1 MPGLVA
7 VVSLDGRTVED
18 QDLASALGRLVSPRE
33 ERSAMWTGGG
43 VGLAAT
49 ALVAA
54 HGTSSPLA
62 VEGPL
67 AVAVDARFDDP
78 KSLGGRL
85 HGLGEASRPA
95 LSNAEL
101 VLAAYRRWGLECLP
115 ELAGDFAFVLWD
127 GERQRLFA
135 ARDAVGVRQLVWTR
149 AGNRLLFASSSGT
162 LLALLAQPPEPN
174 WGLLA
179 DQIAR
184 NYDRWLEETAHHGIH
199 RLPPGHGL
207 TVQEGTVERRRWAR
221 LGECPSA
228 ATTEAQHVAAFRECL
243 AAAVRSRLAAPTP
256 AGLLVSGGLDSSSL
270 ACLAAR
276 EVPAVG
282 ITGVRLYSMAFEA
295 TEGADEGS
303 YREAVFAHCPALPA
317 ATVLCDDQWALRE
330 FGTEGG
336 FPLDEPERELTR
348 GLVAHTVRRV
358 VADGCGVIL
367 GGHWGDQVLGSGH
380 YAALSVLQDVPWS
393 RLGTEL
399 PHFRRHHRYPAAL
412 LAAWGVLSPLIGPG
426 PRRWLTG
433 HGRESAR
440 SRALLPPPPLPTQ
453 GAVRIHADLTS
464 GVTAAALANLDRIGR
479 WLGIEW
485 RLPFLDR
492 RVIESCLALPPA
504 LRAANGVSK
513 LVLRRAL
520 KDVLPQPILE
530 RRGRATFDALVER
543 GLRLQERD
551 KISGLLRHARVVHLG
566 LLSPEVLDSLLCNY
580 YEREMRPV
588 PYRDLASV
596 LCVEAWLRNRLS
608 SNELEA
614 PPVAGIWETGG

>member
-7 VVSLDGRTVED
+7 VVSLDGSAVED
-18 QDLASALGRLVSPRE
+18 RDLATGLGRLVSPRE
-33 ERSAMWTGGG
+33 ERSALWTGGG
-43 VGLAAT
+43 VGLGAT

-54 HGTSSPLA
+54 NGARSPLA

-78 KSLGGRL
+78 ASLGARL
-85 HGLGEASRPA
+85 HGLGEARSPS
-95 LSNAEL
+95 LTNADL
-101 VLAAYRRWGLECLP
+101 VLAAYRRWGLECLS

-127 GERQRLFA
+127 GERRRLFA
-135 ARDAVGVRQLVWTR
+135 ARDAVGVRQLVWMR
-149 AGNRLLFASSSGT
+149 AGKRLLFASSSGT

-184 NYDRWLEETAHHGIH
+184 NYDRWLEETAHQGIH
-199 RLPPGHGL
+199 RLPPGHRL
-207 TVQEGTVERRRWAR
+207 TIRDGTVERRRWAR
-221 LGECPSA
+221 LGESPLGASS
-228 ATTEAQHVAAFRECL
+228 EAQHVAGFRDAL
-243 AAAVRSRLAAPTP
+243 AAAVRSRVAAPTP

-276 EVPAVG
+276 EVPAAG
-282 ITGVRLYSMAFEA
+282 IAGVRLYSMAFEA
-295 TEGADEGS
+295 TAGADEGL

-317 ATVLCDDQWALRE
+317 ATVVCDDQWALRE
-330 FGTEGG
+330 FGAEGG

-348 GLVAHTVRRV
+348 ALVAFTVRQV

-393 RLGTEL
+393 RLGAEL
-399 PHFRRHHRYPAAL
+399 PHFRRHHRYPAGL
-412 LAAWGVLSPLIGPG
+412 LAAWAVSSPLIGPG
-426 PRRWLTG
+426 LRRWLTG

-440 SRALLPPPPLPTQ
+440 SRALLPPLPLPTQ

-464 GVTAAALANLDRIGR
+464 GVTAAALASLDRIGR

-520 KDVLPQPILE
+520 KDVLPQQVLD
-530 RRGRATFDALVER
+530 RRSRAIFDALVER
-543 GLRLQERD
+543 GLRLHERD
-551 KISGLLRHARVVHLG
+551 KISGLLRHARVVHHG
-566 LLSPEVLDSLLCNY
+566 LLSAEALDSLLCNY
-580 YEREMRPV
+580 FEREIG
-588 PYRDLASV
+588 PYRDLAGV

-608 SNELEA
+608 SNRIETPA
-614 PPVAGIWETGG
+614 VTGIWETGG